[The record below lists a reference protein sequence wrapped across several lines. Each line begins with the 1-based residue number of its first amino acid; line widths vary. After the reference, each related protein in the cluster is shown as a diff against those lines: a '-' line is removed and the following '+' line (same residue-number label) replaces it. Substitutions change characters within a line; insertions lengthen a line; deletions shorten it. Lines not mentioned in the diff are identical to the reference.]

1 MPLLGQSV
9 FHRTV
14 INRFLD
20 THIKG
25 YGIGRISPAFQISLV
40 LSKQICIKLVK
51 QDLLVIHK
59 TAETPESGSVG
70 FRRWSGVYQSSLWFQ
85 QYPAAFFRRT

>member
-14 INRFLD
+14 INRFQD

-25 YGIGRISPAFQISLV
+25 YGIGRISPAFQINLV

-70 FRRWSGVYQSSLWFQ
+70 FRSTYLPQAFQ
-85 QYPAAFFRRT
+85 PCYLLADVSVER